1 MYKMD
6 LHQKEKWVNMKQEQ
20 QWETNQG
27 WIAHFDIL
35 GFKSMIEYEDQSLA
49 IERLKGQLDYVIVKL
64 KSDIEPKVKQIDFQ
78 FYADTF
84 IIYSKSKKIHD
95 YALLIRAC
103 KNFINNCIKKRLPVR
118 GAISY
123 GEIIFGHNRKIIIGS
138 AFLESYV
145 YGEDQN
151 WIGLILTPSASSRV
165 IEENSSPARHGFINR
180 DIPMRKFSIF
190 EDKIYAYRFINNG
203 STNYECPL
211 LPILNEMLQKAPQR
225 EKVKYVNTIK
235 FIEKHYTVHTS

>member
-1 MYKMD
+1 MD
-6 LHQKEKWVNMKQEQ
+6 LHQKEKWGNMKQEQ
-20 QWETNQG
+20 QWKTNQA

-35 GFKSMIEYEDQSLA
+35 GFKSMIEHKDQSLA
-49 IERLKGQLDYVIVKL
+49 IELLKRKLDAVIVKL
-64 KSDIEPKVKQIDFQ
+64 KSEIESKDEHIDFQ

-84 IIYSKSKKIHD
+84 MIYSKTEKLND
-95 YALLIRAC
+95 LPLLIRAC
-103 KNFINNCIKKRLPVR
+103 KNFINKCIYKKLPVR

-123 GEIIFGHNRKIIIGS
+123 GEMIFGHNRKIIIGS

-151 WIGLILTPSASSRV
+151 WIGLILTPSASSRL
-165 IEENSSPARHGFINR
+165 IDHNLLPTRNGFINR

-190 EDKIYAYRFINNG
+190 EDKVYAYRFING

-211 LPILNEMLQKAPQR
+211 LPILNEMLQKAPPR
-225 EKVKYVNTIK
+225 K
-235 FIEKHYTVHTS
+235 S